1 MSQNPNPQVAA
12 DLAALDELEMRL
24 FVRSYASSAI
34 NYAGETDG
42 PPKGAEARGEV
53 LAQLGMEAQEALCS
67 EESGALLER
76 LSAAAE
82 AGELDETRAAQVR
95 VLARDR
101 ADMVDIPAA
110 EMADFAR
117 LTNEAVEVWKRAKGA
132 SDWASFEPYLAR
144 IVDMMRRFAGY
155 KDASRDPYDVW
166 LDSFEHGSSRAF
178 YDAFFAEVKEC
189 VVPLVADVVAK
200 GWQPS
205 RACIEGT
212 FAHDAQMAF
221 ARDLLAVEGLDM
233 DALVIG
239 EVEHPFSDSL
249 ASSHV
254 FVTTHVH
261 EDDVV
266 SNLYSLLHEGGH
278 ALYEQGSTPELDYT
292 SLGGGT
298 SMGIHESQSRFYEN
312 LIGRSEAFAPV
323 LLGLLDKHFPGR
335 FAGVDPHDF
344 FLAVNRAEP
353 SLIRTE
359 ADELTYPLHV
369 IIRYEIEQLLF
380 SGEAKAADVPRLWA
394 EKYRSYLGIEVP
406 DDARG
411 ALQDTHWAGGMI
423 GYFPT
428 YALGGAYGAQFLD
441 AMIADGVDFEG
452 AVAGGNLAPVK
463 AWLGER
469 IWRHGRSKT
478 PAELVLEATGKPLD
492 ASHFA
497 RYLQKKFTAIYGL

>member
-12 DLAALDELEMRL
+12 DLAALDDLEMRL
-24 FVRSYASSAI
+24 FARSYASSAI

-53 LAQLGMEAQEALCS
+53 LALFGAEAQEMLCS
-67 EESGALLER
+67 KETGELLDR
-76 LSAAAE
+76 LAAAAE
-82 AGELDETRAAQVR
+82 AGELDEMRSAQVR
-95 VLARDR
+95 VMRRDR
-101 ADMVDIPAA
+101 SQLMDVPVDEA
-110 EMADFAR
+110 ADFAR
-117 LTNEAVEVWKRAKGA
+117 LVNEASEVWRRVKNAN
-132 SDWASFEPYLAR
+132 DWDGFEPYLTR
-144 IVDMMRRFAGY
+144 IVDTMQRFAGY

-166 LDSFEHGSSRAF
+166 LDEFETGSSRAF
-178 YDAFFAEVKEC
+178 YDSFFDEVKAC
-189 VVPLVADVVAK
+189 VVPLVAAVVEK

-221 ARDLLAVEGLDM
+221 THDLLEVEGLDK
-233 DALVIG
+233 DALVVG

-266 SNLYSLLHEGGH
+266 SSLYSVLHEGGH
-278 ALYEQGSTPELDYT
+278 ALYEQGSAPELDYT

-298 SMGIHESQSRFYEN
+298 SMGIHESQSRFFEN
-312 LIGRSEAFAPV
+312 IIGRSEEFAPV
-323 LLGLLDKHFPGR
+323 LLRLLEKHFPGR
-335 FAGVDPHDF
+335 FADVDPHDF

-369 IIRYEIEQLLF
+369 IIRYELEQLLF
-380 SGEAKAADVPRLWA
+380 SGEAKASDIPRLWA

-406 DDARG
+406 DHARG
-411 ALQDTHWAGGMI
+411 ALQDVHWSGGMI

-441 AMIADGVDFEG
+441 AMIADGVDFSG
-452 AVAGGNLAPVK
+452 TVSAGDLAPVR
-463 AWLGER
+463 AWLGEK
-469 IWRHGRSKT
+469 IWRHGRSKD
-478 PAELVLEATGKPLD
+478 PDEIVLAATGSPLD
-492 ASHFA
+492 ASHFT
-497 RYLQKKFTAIYGL
+497 RYLERKFSAIYGL